1 MSSSIKAQLRC
12 YFIALCDFVVAKP
25 NEAEMLDIRKV
36 SDRTFL
42 SKASSNTLDVY
53 ERIMCRVMERSGPV
67 IEAFD
72 VEGSRE
78 KRVVMGYRQ
87 ETIDS
92 FFSSISDL
100 YHYYE
105 LFSTRKYVE
114 NFSNGVTIM
123 TIYLSPLATATQ
135 KSPPIE
141 HAIMQV
147 LKEASLI
154 YCVPQ
159 NPLQPLF
166 QTGQLSVQEAIY
178 GFSALIFCQHFLN
191 RLGSE
196 YTTLSSMVDA
206 NNPQH
211 VEVLMKLKKRLR
223 QETFTREY
231 VLEIVRSY
239 PELIR
244 LLYVNF
250 AMVHY
255 TSSSSNDLK

>member
-1 MSSSIKAQLRC
+1 MAK
-12 YFIALCDFVVAKP
+12 CDFVCPHPSGEDVK
-25 NEAEMLDIRKV
+25 DIQKV

-42 SKASSNTLDVY
+42 SKASSNTLEVY
-53 ERIMCRVMERSGPV
+53 QRIMNQALECTGPV

-72 VEGSRE
+72 VEGARD
-78 KRVVMGYRQ
+78 KRIVIGYRQ
-87 ETIDS
+87 GSING
-92 FFSSISDL
+92 FFSSMSDL

-105 LFSTRKYVE
+105 LYSTRKYVE
-114 NFSNGVTIM
+114 NFSNGITIM
-123 TIYLSPLATATQ
+123 TLYLSPLPEAQ
-135 KSPPIE
+135 SRVPIE
-141 HAIMQV
+141 HSITQI

-159 NPLQPLF
+159 TPLQALF
-166 QTGQLSVQEAIY
+166 QTGQLSIQEAIY
-178 GFSALIFCQHFLN
+178 GYSGLIFCQHFLN

-196 YTTLSSMVDA
+196 YQTLSKMLDPGNA
-206 NNPQH
+206 QH
-211 VEVLMKLKKRLR
+211 VEVLLKLKKRLR

-244 LLYVNF
+244 QLYINF

-255 TSSSSNDLK
+255 TSTNSGQDLK